1 MSSRRYNNVHT
12 NEFTSNNCEIK
23 YGKFIDITADKIA
36 CNDFSADNIDCIN
49 LTAHNIATD
58 NLYSEN
64 SLLDNTYLKNVYSN
78 PTNTSITFFDD
89 INMNSNYINNI
100 SLTTDASNP
109 VYFVKYNLTTKQM
122 SYKFESAPGSI
133 KKYGQFSSNVTQN
146 CPSGTTLALLHELTE
161 TSNGPYTQVGNTSI
175 IRFDIIGIY
184 KIGSSIQFRGLSN
197 DHSGLFWFSKNGTYI
212 PRSSSAV
219 FVQKLNDRNVGYAE
233 IITDI
238 TSLTDYVQIFITGS
252 HISNNTLEAAEANAF
267 TPPAVTT
274 PNIPSAPSVITT
286 VIEI

>member
-1 MSSRRYNNVHT
+1 
-12 NEFTSNNCEIK
+12 
-23 YGKFIDITADKIA
+23 
-36 CNDFSADNIDCIN
+36 
-49 LTAHNIATD
+49 
-58 NLYSEN
+58 
-64 SLLDNTYLKNVYSN
+64 VYSN
-78 PTNTSITFFDD
+78 PINTSISFFDD
-89 INMNSNYINNI
+89 INMNANYINNI
-100 SLTTDASNP
+100 SLTTDPSNP
-109 VYFVKYNLTTKQM
+109 VYYVKYNLTTKQM
-122 SYKFESAPGSI
+122 SYKFESAPAST
-133 KKYGQFSSNVTQN
+133 KKYGQFSSNITQN
-146 CPSGTTLALLHELTE
+146 CPSGTVLALFHELTE
-161 TSNGPYTQVGNTSI
+161 TSNGPYTQVGDTSI
-175 IRFDIIGIY
+175 IRFDRIGTY
-184 KIGSSIQFRGLSN
+184 KIGSSIQFRGIAN
-197 DHSGLFWFSKNGTYI
+197 DHSGLFWFSINGTYI